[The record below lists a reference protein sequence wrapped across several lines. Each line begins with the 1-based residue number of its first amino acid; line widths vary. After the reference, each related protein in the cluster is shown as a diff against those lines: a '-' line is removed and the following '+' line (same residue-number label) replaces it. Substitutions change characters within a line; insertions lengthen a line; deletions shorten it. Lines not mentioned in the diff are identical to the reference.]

1 MEQTSKPTWTL
12 NCTDLGLWGGQMMGG
27 GSIVLLDSEE
37 EDHFLFIVHSLQ
49 TKRELMCEPTTYRC
63 VWFPWLPVCRCCWGG
78 RKRQDYCC
86 RIGAPP
92 DTRMGHGPTADTD
105 QRHSHCSCTHT
116 HTHTHTHTRTHTHTH
131 THTHILKPCLS
142 QLQSVVPQ
150 TDTSVKGSLQLCYY
164 KQTCDTET
172 IDWSSVLQLV
182 HWPGKMF
189 CHLECWKPSAVTLL
203 FIGTFLR
210 HTVWLICPDATVM
223 TSDFWPWLTLR
234 RFTFTI

>member
-1 MEQTSKPTWTL
+1 MILSPLTGFYPNKQTDQLRMEQTSKPTWTL

-131 THTHILKPCLS
+131 THTHIKALS
-142 QLQSVVPQ
+142 VSAAVCCATDWHICKRLSTVV
-150 TDTSVKGSLQLCYY
+150 
-164 KQTCDTET
+164 
-172 IDWSSVLQLV
+172 
-182 HWPGKMF
+182 
-189 CHLECWKPSAVTLL
+189 LL
-203 FIGTFLR
+203 
-210 HTVWLICPDATVM
+210 
-223 TSDFWPWLTLR
+223 
-234 RFTFTI
+234 